1 LIAPKKKNKQRNLKM
16 NDIEQRSDEWFAA
29 RLGKVTASSLY
40 KVLAKTKTGYGA
52 DRGNYMTQLVLE
64 RVTNTKADS
73 YSNAAMQWG
82 IDQEPFARASY
93 EASRGVFV
101 EEVAFLP
108 HPTIEMAGAS
118 PDGLVGDKGM
128 VEIKCPDSKTALEC
142 WLSDNPV
149 ENKYFAQMQ
158 WQMRCADRDWCDYV
172 VFDPRM
178 PTKAQLFIDRVE
190 RDDEWLEATEAEV
203 VKFLAEVDAKVAAL
217 KKIIGE

>member
-1 LIAPKKKNKQRNLKM
+1 MEGHGIQNTERQKM
-16 NDIEQRSDEWFAA
+16 IEVEQRTDDWYAA

-64 RVTNTKADS
+64 RITGTKADS
-73 YSNAAMQWG
+73 YTNAAMQWG
-82 IDQEPFARASY
+82 VEQEPFARAAY
-93 EASRGVFV
+93 EASRGVMVDEVGFV
-101 EEVAFLP
+101 P
-108 HPTIEMAGAS
+108 HPTIEAAGAS
-118 PDGLVGDKGM
+118 PDGLVGDDGM

-149 ENKYFAQMQ
+149 EGKYFAQMQ
-158 WQMRCADRDWCDYV
+158 WQMRCADRAWCDYV

-178 PTKAQLFIDRVE
+178 PAKAQLFVTRVM
-190 RDDEWLEATEAEV
+190 RDDEWLATTEAEV

-217 KKIIGE
+217 KKVIGE

>member
-1 LIAPKKKNKQRNLKM
+1 M
-16 NDIEQRSDEWFAA
+16 NDMEQRTDEWYAA

-52 DRGNYMTQLVLE
+52 DRANYMTQLVLE
-64 RVTNTKADS
+64 RVTGTKADS

-82 IDQEPFARASY
+82 IDQEPFARAAY
-93 EASRGVFV
+93 EASRGVLV

-118 PDGLVGDKGM
+118 PDGQVDDKGM

-158 WQMRCADRDWCDYV
+158 WQMCCADRDWCDYV

>member
-1 LIAPKKKNKQRNLKM
+1 M
-16 NDIEQRSDEWFAA
+16 DEQRTDEWFAA

-40 KVLAKTKTGYGA
+40 KVLAKTKSGYGA

-64 RVTNTKADS
+64 RVTKTKADS
-73 YSNAAMQWG
+73 YTNATMQWG
-82 IDQEPFARASY
+82 IDQEPFARAAY
-93 EASRGVFV
+93 EADKGVLV
-101 EEVAFLP
+101 EEVGFIP

-118 PDGLVGDKGM
+118 PDGLEGDKGL

-142 WLSDNPV
+142 WLSENPV
-149 ENKYFAQMQ
+149 EGKYFAQMQ
-158 WQMRCADRDWCDYV
+158 WQMRCADRAWCDYV

-178 PTKAQLFIDRVE
+178 PAKAQLFVTRVK
-190 RDDEWLEATEAEV
+190 RDDEWLAATEEEV

>member
-1 LIAPKKKNKQRNLKM
+1 M
-16 NDIEQRSDEWFAA
+16 SDMEQRTDEWYTA

-64 RVTNTKADS
+64 RITGTKADS
-73 YSNAAMQWG
+73 YTNAAMQWG
-82 IDQEPFARASY
+82 VEQEPFARAAY
-93 EASRGVFV
+93 EASRGVMVDEVGFV
-101 EEVAFLP
+101 P

-118 PDGLVGDKGM
+118 PDGLVGNDGM

-149 ENKYFAQMQ
+149 EGKYFAQMQ
-158 WQMRCADRDWCDYV
+158 WQMRCADRAWCDYV

-178 PTKAQLFIDRVE
+178 PAKAQLFVTRVM
-190 RDDEWLEATEAEV
+190 RDDAWLATTEAEV

>member
-1 LIAPKKKNKQRNLKM
+1 M
-16 NDIEQRSDEWFAA
+16 NDMEQRTDEWYAA

-52 DRGNYMTQLVLE
+52 DRANYMTQLVLE
-64 RVTNTKADS
+64 RVTGTKADS

-82 IDQEPFARASY
+82 IDQEPFARAAY
-93 EASRGVFV
+93 EASRGVLV

-118 PDGLVGDKGM
+118 PDGLVDDKGM

-158 WQMRCADRDWCDYV
+158 WQMCCADRDWCDYV

-178 PTKAQLFIDRVE
+178 PAKAQLFIDRVE

>member
-1 LIAPKKKNKQRNLKM
+1 MIE
-16 NDIEQRSDEWFAA
+16 IEQRTDDWFAA

-64 RVTNTKADS
+64 RVTGSKAES
-73 YSNAAMQWG
+73 YTNASMQWG
-82 IDQEPFARASY
+82 IDQEPFARAAY
-93 EASRGVFV
+93 EASRGVMV
-101 EEVAFLP
+101 DEVGFIP
-108 HPTIEMAGAS
+108 HPAIEAAGAS
-118 PDGLVGDKGM
+118 PDGLVGDDGM

-142 WLSDNPV
+142 WLSDTPV
-149 ENKYFAQMQ
+149 EGKYFAQMQ
-158 WQMRCADRDWCDYV
+158 WQMRCADRSWCDYV

-178 PTKAQLFIDRVE
+178 PTKAQLFVTRVQ
-190 RDDEWLEATEAEV
+190 RDDEWLTVAEAEV

>member
-1 LIAPKKKNKQRNLKM
+1 M
-16 NDIEQRSDEWFAA
+16 TDIEQRSDEWFAA

-40 KVLAKTKTGYGA
+40 KVLAKTKAGYGA

-93 EASRGVFV
+93 EANRGVFV